1 MPTYLVNAACKG
13 YPPKHLA
20 AVRHRPRPNLTARL
34 LRERQVVRFVV
45 APGGFGKTAIILEYA
60 QTVYGYRHVFWLDG
74 RSPCF
79 LRDLDREIIAKT
91 LLAADSEQ
99 FLVVIEDIPLLN
111 ARRVEALSRSF
122 DALLDRG
129 CEVVVTCTPSCDAFG
144 RLQRD
149 RLKLTARDLLL
160 SDAEIEGARTSEDG
174 VSAPASFLSAAQ
186 RIAGI
191 QWAPPGEAR
200 GFVKE
205 VFREE
210 LPADI
215 LLAVV
220 VALVLQEGG
229 LADID
234 AFGPCGEATVSLLAE
249 NYLHVGI
256 DRKRDAFEAVR
267 LPVEDLAD
275 EMEGIMEGMVACSRF
290 ASRDALVS
298 RLADALVARSSAHRA
313 CSLMGSLG
321 SLQARATWLADH
333 GCDLLDASC
342 VLPAAELYGSLR
354 GGLGPVASLL
364 SADQSARLLVLGDD
378 VSACQLAQKSLGD
391 VDVPE
396 ADRATAALVLFF
408 GGSIGARSLALSQL
422 KILVADSGDDAA
434 LVGSAGSAASLPGAA
449 WRPLACIAV
458 ACDRSQ
464 ALAAATWRAC
474 FDAGADRRVLLIGAS
489 WILKQAISAKGGAAV
504 PCSDGAASRF
514 EDDALA
520 LIAEYVQAQCDSRV
534 SLPCGLFEALAGVAL
549 ERACECGAVDVS
561 PPHAKASLAVHRVE
575 VGLFAQRSAYERIA
589 RDKADRRRDFVLTHP
604 DAFRAE
610 AGLRLE
616 EEAIEPLLT
625 VNLFGGLDV
634 RIGDA
639 PVDPR
644 CFRRQKVKTLL
655 ALLVLNRGREFSRDT
670 LVQLLWPESA
680 IESARKNFY
689 GIWSLLRRALV
700 TPAGSCPYLIRQQ
713 NGLRLD
719 GRLLVTDVAQL
730 ELLCRTLQLEHPGYG
745 GWSALLSQVNER
757 FSDDLLPS
765 ECDNEH
771 IVRRRVDYRNRLVDS
786 LVSASNRLIRA
797 GDVQE
802 GLWFARAALVR
813 DHTREDAY
821 TALMNAQLAVGQ
833 RTAALETYFS
843 CRRFLADEL
852 GIDPSLETMGLYHA
866 IIETEEALR

>member
-1 MPTYLVNAACKG
+1 MSTYLVNAACKG

-20 AVRHRPRPNLTARL
+20 AARHRSRPDLTARL

-45 APGGFGKTAIILEYA
+45 APGGFGKTALILEYA
-60 QTVYGYRHVFWLDG
+60 QTVYGYRHVFWIDA

-79 LRDLDREIIAKT
+79 LRDLDRAIIAET
-91 LLAADSEQ
+91 LLSADSER
-99 FLVVIEDIPLLN
+99 FLAVIEDVPLLN
-111 ARRVEALSRSF
+111 AQRVEALSRSF

-129 CEVVVTCTPSCDAFG
+129 CEVVVTCTPLCDAFG
-144 RLQRD
+144 RLQHD

-160 SDAEIEGARTSEDG
+160 SDAELDGVRTSEEKA
-174 VSAPASFLSAAQ
+174 SLPASKLPAAQ
-186 RIAGI
+186 RVAGI
-191 QWAPPGEAR
+191 RWAPAGEAR
-200 GFVKE
+200 AFAQA
-205 VFREE
+205 VFCEE
-210 LPADI
+210 LPSDI
-215 LLAVV
+215 LLAAI
-220 VALVLQEGG
+220 VALVLQEGC

-234 AFGPCGEATVSLLAE
+234 AFGPCGTGTVSLLAE
-249 NYLHVGI
+249 NYPYVGI
-256 DRKRDAFEAVR
+256 DRKRDVFEAVR
-267 LPVEDLAD
+267 LPIEDLVD
-275 EMEGIMEGMVACSRF
+275 GMEGNMEGMVSCSRF

-298 RLADALVARSSAHRA
+298 RLADILVTRSSAHRA
-313 CSLMGSLG
+313 CLLMGMLG
-321 SLQARATWLADH
+321 SLQARAAWLADH

-342 VLPAAELYGSLR
+342 VLPAVELYGSLR
-354 GGLGPVASLL
+354 GGLGSAASVL

-378 VSACQLAQKSLGD
+378 RCACQLARRPLGD
-391 VDVPE
+391 VDAPE
-396 ADRATAALVLFF
+396 AARATAALVLFR
-408 GGSIGARSLALSQL
+408 GGSGDARTLALSQL
-422 KILVADSGDDAA
+422 AMLADDLGD
-434 LVGSAGSAASLPGAA
+434 GAA
-449 WRPLACIAV
+449 GRTDPLSGEIWKPLARMAV
-458 ACDRSQ
+458 ACDRSPT
-464 ALAAATWRAC
+464 LAAATWCAC
-474 FDAGADRRVLLIGAS
+474 LDAGVDCRALLLGAS
-489 WILKQAISAKGGAAV
+489 WILKQAISAKEGGGAHR
-504 PCSDGAASRF
+504 PDGGTPPLGDDGLARVAAYVR
-514 EDDALA
+514 ERGDARA
-520 LIAEYVQAQCDSRV
+520 P
-534 SLPCGLFEALAGVAL
+534 LPCGLFEAMAGVTL
-549 ERACECGAVDVS
+549 ERACECGAVDVP
-561 PPHAKASLAVHRVE
+561 PPHAKASLAMHRVE
-575 VGLFAQRSAYERIA
+575 VGLFVQRSAYERVA
-589 RDKADRRRDFVLTHP
+589 RERADQRRGFVLTHP
-604 DAFRAE
+604 DSFRAE

-616 EEAIEPLLT
+616 GETLEPLLT

-655 ALLVLNRGREFSRDT
+655 ALLVLNRGREFSRDA
-670 LVQLLWPESA
+670 LVQLLWPEST

-700 TPAGSCPYLIRQQ
+700 TPAGICPYLIRQQ

-730 ELLCRTLQLEHPGYG
+730 ESLCRALQLEHPGSG
-745 GWSALLSQVNER
+745 GWAALLSQVNER

-771 IVRRRVDYRNRLVDS
+771 IMRRRVDYRNRLVDA

-802 GLWFARAALVR
+802 GLWFARTALVR